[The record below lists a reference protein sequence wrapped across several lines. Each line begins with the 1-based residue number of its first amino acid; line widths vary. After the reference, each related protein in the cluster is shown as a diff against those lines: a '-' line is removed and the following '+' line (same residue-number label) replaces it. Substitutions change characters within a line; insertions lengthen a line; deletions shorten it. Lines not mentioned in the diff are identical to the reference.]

1 MDRENC
7 WQAVM
12 NRDKQFDGFFV
23 YAVRSTGIYCRPS
36 CSSKRPRREQVVFF
50 PMPEAAE
57 QAGFRPCLRCRP
69 QKADIQDPMAKMVQQ
84 VCQIIEKH
92 DFSKPLTLSALG
104 AQLFINPQHLQ
115 KTFKRYMGITPRQYI
130 ESCRLH
136 RLKVLFKGG
145 KDVTN
150 ALFEAGYSSSSR
162 LYEQAPARLGMT
174 PGTYLR
180 GGKGMDIDYTIVD
193 SPLGRLLIG
202 STGKGL
208 CAVSLG
214 ESDAALIKTLYK
226 EYPAA
231 EIRRNDKGLGRCK
244 EILTKYWNGLQP
256 HEDLPLD
263 LRATAFQWRV
273 YEELRA
279 IPYGSTRSYEEIA
292 RAIGKPKAFRA
303 VARACA
309 GNPVALLIPCHRVVR
324 KDGALAGYRWG
335 IKRKE
340 SLLELEKRVVVP
352 AVAKQPGKTLKAAHK
367 SMQCNN
373 FARGCSYFCKFFLG

>member
-1 MDRENC
+1 MDQDIIVFTGKTELDPENC

-69 QKADIQDPMAKMVQQ
+69 QNADIRNPMAKMVQQ

-104 AQLFINPQHLQ
+104 ARLFINPQHLQ
-115 KTFKRYMGITPRQYI
+115 KTFKRYTGITPRQYI

-145 KDVTN
+145 KDVTS

-162 LYEQAPARLGMT
+162 LYEKAPARLGMT
-174 PGTYLR
+174 PGTYLH

-202 STGKGL
+202 ATGKGL
-208 CAVSLG
+208 CAASLG

-231 EIRRNDKGLGRCK
+231 EIRRNDKGLGWCK
-244 EILTKYWNGLQP
+244 EILSKYWNGLQP

-279 IPYGSTRSYEEIA
+279 IPYGSTRSYQEIA

-340 SLLELEKRVVVP
+340 SLLELEKRAVIPVVE
-352 AVAKQPGKTLKAAHK
+352 KQPGKTED
-367 SMQCNN
+367 
-373 FARGCSYFCKFFLG
+373 Y